1 MMTGEE
7 KEQILKTLTDFSSIA
22 KTVKLS
28 NIFLTSFA
36 DVLAVVERVGKV
48 QENDAILL
56 QMDVLIA
63 MMEQVRLSRDN
74 YVSVMRGVKIF
85 VDEKSTQK
93 RGYKILAKV
102 IDKFEINTVDELA
115 QIKNELTPLMKG

>member
-1 MMTGEE
+1 
-7 KEQILKTLTDFSSIA
+7 
-22 KTVKLS
+22 
-28 NIFLTSFA
+28 
-36 DVLAVVERVGKV
+36 
-48 QENDAILL
+48 
-56 QMDVLIA
+56 MDVLIA

-93 RGYKILAKV
+93 RGYKILSKV

-115 QIKNELTPLMKG
+115 QIKNELTPLMKGQPTKQRLQLIKAFVQAMLKFKDRPAEEVLN